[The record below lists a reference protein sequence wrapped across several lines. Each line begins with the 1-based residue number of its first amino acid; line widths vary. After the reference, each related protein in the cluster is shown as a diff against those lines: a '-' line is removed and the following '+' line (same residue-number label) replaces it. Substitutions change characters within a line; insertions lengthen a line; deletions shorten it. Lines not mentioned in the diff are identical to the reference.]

1 MTKNN
6 ITLKDILYW
15 IIDNSDDTDAMEK
28 INKTTFPFTERYAKY
43 PKKTG
48 KVFVEEPGKNIA
60 SVEDELKMWGDV

>member
-28 INKTTFPFTERYAKY
+28 INKTTFPY
-43 PKKTG
+43 
-48 KVFVEEPGKNIA
+48 VH
-60 SVEDELKMWGDV
+60 